1 MKDITEKELSF
12 EEAFNKL
19 EETVQTLEQG
29 GLPLEKAIAL
39 FEKGMRL
46 AKICNDRLDAA
57 ELKIT
62 QLQSILAE
70 ETEP

>member
-1 MKDITEKELSF
+1 MTEEELSF

-19 EETVQTLEQG
+19 EETVQKLEQG

-39 FEKGMRL
+39 FEEGMRL

-57 ELKIT
+57 QLRIS
-62 QLQSILAE
+62 QLQSILAKE
-70 ETEP
+70 MEP